1 MQTTLITTGFI
12 LTILSFLPLLR
23 SPLWWIRIFD
33 FPRAHIALLLSAVL
47 LAYVFRYG
55 AEGTGDIVMLV
66 IWAAAI
72 VNEVR
77 YIYSFT
83 PIAKPEAL
91 RTERKELLNSINL
104 MIANVRM
111 TNKKYQKF
119 LDLVLQQDPDML
131 VINEPNEAWHQHL
144 RKELDARYP
153 YAIKKPLENTYGMI
167 LYSKY
172 KLLDSKINFLVEDEI
187 PSFHTIVEMPSGAKF
202 EMFTVHPQP
211 PRLMR
216 NTETREAELLIVAK
230 LSKKK
235 HYPTIVAGDLND
247 VAWSNTTKLFKNISG
262 LLDPRVGRGFYNTY
276 NAFVPMFRY
285 PLDHVFYDP
294 SFRLVDMRRLSKFG
308 SDHFPI
314 LISLSYEPLKQDEQ
328 EQPVA
333 DIEDHIEANELIQEG
348 LEKGAELNGG
358 KKHSGG
364 GVA

>member
-1 MQTTLITTGFI
+1 MKNALTYIGFI
-12 LTILSFLPLLR
+12 LTIFSFLPLIR
-23 SPLWWIRIFD
+23 TPLWWIRIFD
-33 FPRAHIALLLSAVL
+33 FPRAHIALLLSATL
-47 LAYVFRYG
+47 FAYVFRYG
-55 AEGTGDIVMLV
+55 VETTGDIIMLV
-66 IWAAAI
+66 IWAVAI

-83 PIAKPEAL
+83 PLAKEEAL
-91 RTERKELLNSINL
+91 LTERKQLVNSLNL

-119 LDLVLQQDPDML
+119 LDLVLKVDPDML
-131 VINEPNEAWHQHL
+131 VINEPNEAWHQYL
-144 RKELDARYP
+144 RKELDVRYP

-202 EMFTVHPQP
+202 ELFTVHPQP

-216 NTETREAELLIVAK
+216 NTETREAELLLVAK

-247 VAWSNTTKLFKNISG
+247 VAWSSTTKLFKNISG

-276 NAFVPMFRY
+276 NANIPLFRY

-294 SFRLVDMRRLSKFG
+294 SFRLVRIHRLNKFG

-314 LISLSYEPLKQDEQ
+314 LISLSYEPLEQEEQ

-333 DIEDHIEANELIQEG
+333 THEDHKEANELIQEG
-348 LEKGAELNGG
+348 LEKGAELNEEKNQNG
-358 KKHSGG
+358 
-364 GVA
+364 AA